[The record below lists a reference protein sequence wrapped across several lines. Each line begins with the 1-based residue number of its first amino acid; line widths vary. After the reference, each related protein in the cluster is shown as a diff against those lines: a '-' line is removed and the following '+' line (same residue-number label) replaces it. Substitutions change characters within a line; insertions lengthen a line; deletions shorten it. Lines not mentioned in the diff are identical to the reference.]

1 MSNFYNNAPQEG
13 QMVIVNTLKFE
24 KMIESQICLSEMQF
38 ICDYDF
44 TLTKR
49 TWMHDPMH
57 DHHKKYNG
65 SSYNGIEIHPV
76 MDKSQIERMDKERQ
90 KYEPF
95 EQSVELSMKERQEM
109 VDEWCI
115 VTYSIIASSNFTREN
130 IIHAVRNQKSICLK
144 ERFTEFDSLLNIHKA
159 FEHPNLIIFSAGVG
173 NVITEKFLQEG
184 FELQNKFIYANEI
197 DYETRKIVN
206 KDAMINAFSKNS
218 SILPKHKLS
227 NKARA
232 FIVIGDHIEDH
243 KMLCDEHIPDSKS
256 QHVFRIGLINHQD
269 LSDRMSLDKKIQVYS
284 SNFDAFV
291 INDRD
296 FGPIVDM
303 IKKHFL
309 K

>member
-49 TWMHDPMH
+49 TWMHNPMH

-95 EQSVELSMKERQEM
+95 EQSVELSMKKRQEM

-115 VTYSIIASSNFTREN
+115 VT
-130 IIHAVRNQKSICLK
+130 
-144 ERFTEFDSLLNIHKA
+144 
-159 FEHPNLIIFSAGVG
+159 
-173 NVITEKFLQEG
+173 
-184 FELQNKFIYANEI
+184 
-197 DYETRKIVN
+197 
-206 KDAMINAFSKNS
+206 
-218 SILPKHKLS
+218 
-227 NKARA
+227 
-232 FIVIGDHIEDH
+232 
-243 KMLCDEHIPDSKS
+243 
-256 QHVFRIGLINHQD
+256 
-269 LSDRMSLDKKIQVYS
+269 
-284 SNFDAFV
+284 
-291 INDRD
+291 
-296 FGPIVDM
+296 
-303 IKKHFL
+303 
-309 K
+309 